1 VAEIF
6 DMGKYAPYIW
16 SSYGITLVVLVLGVV
31 VPFIQ
36 YRNLR
41 KVLARRIRGR
51 RKRDETS

>member
-1 VAEIF
+1 MAEIF

>member
-1 VAEIF
+1 MAEIF

-16 SSYGITLVVLVLGVV
+16 SSYGITFVVLVLGVV